1 MNISDIIPPEFIVS
15 GTTPV
20 QICMEA
26 TGTYHFDA
34 AVYLDHKKYIQVMVI
49 NPRIAR
55 KFAESLNRQ
64 DKTDSVD
71 ACVLAEYCA
80 RMEFVLWQKPRDEY
94 IKLRGF
100 SRHLASMTYHLVQ
113 LKNQLHATS
122 SSEEYGQKE
131 IIRSLKTLIKMH
143 ESQIAKVEESA
154 VAFIKADQELVGF
167 FDLLCSVKGIAMKS
181 AIQLLGEL
189 LVLPKAMTKEQWVKH
204 AGLNPTQ
211 YQSGT
216 SVNRKPRI
224 SKAGNRHL
232 RTALFM
238 PALSAANRDP
248 YVRGYYAH
256 LIQDNGL
263 KKVQAL
269 CAVMRKLLHAIHG
282 MFESGHPYDN
292 KRFYQKPY
300 SGPIEV

>member
-1 MNISDIIPPEFIVS
+1 MRIMRIVGIDVSAKSLDVCLQTPQGKRLAVFSNDQAGFKKLAKFIVS

-100 SRHLASMTYHLVQ
+100 
-113 LKNQLHATS
+113 
-122 SSEEYGQKE
+122 
-131 IIRSLKTLIKMH
+131 
-143 ESQIAKVEESA
+143 
-154 VAFIKADQELVGF
+154 
-167 FDLLCSVKGIAMKS
+167 
-181 AIQLLGEL
+181 
-189 LVLPKAMTKEQWVKH
+189 
-204 AGLNPTQ
+204 
-211 YQSGT
+211 
-216 SVNRKPRI
+216 
-224 SKAGNRHL
+224 
-232 RTALFM
+232 
-238 PALSAANRDP
+238 
-248 YVRGYYAH
+248 
-256 LIQDNGL
+256 
-263 KKVQAL
+263 
-269 CAVMRKLLHAIHG
+269 
-282 MFESGHPYDN
+282 
-292 KRFYQKPY
+292 
-300 SGPIEV
+300 